1 MEDCT
6 GSGNHF
12 CGRMAEMILVVGKGD
27 HTKNSPTLGFPLTHC
42 LYGV

>member
-12 CGRMAEMILVVGKGD
+12 CGRVAEVIVVFGKGD
-27 HTKNSPTLGFPLTHC
+27 HTKTPVPGFPLTHC